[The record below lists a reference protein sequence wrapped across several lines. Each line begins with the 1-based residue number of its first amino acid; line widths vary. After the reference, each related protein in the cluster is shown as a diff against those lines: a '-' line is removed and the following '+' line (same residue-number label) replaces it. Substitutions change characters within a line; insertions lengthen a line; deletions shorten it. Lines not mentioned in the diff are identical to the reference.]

1 MYRRAVTIAKLRGS
15 HTMAE
20 QPEGSSRKQV
30 ITIFGDEGQRS
41 LELTVTRELL
51 ELFDLTAVIN
61 RGTSERFH
69 YSFSGLIIAFR
80 YAEHGMSRWFR
91 QYLSQQSV
99 DFAAILTYRGILEDQ
114 LHDQIASYELP
125 FRDPNTVYPNGRRSA
140 TASAL
145 EWIGFAKSLAQEQEH
160 AWTGLRHLM
169 GAIIFA
175 PNFHAEDLNRWR
187 FERREWASSYLD
199 YVKSELPKDLDFW
212 RQVNARTFTPTS
224 TELSQAD
231 IDRFSRDVRTILAR
245 ANEARENEKKDR
257 IYTEHLVFGLRE
269 PGSQLT
275 RLAEASGVD
284 LDMVLKRDYGIS
296 KDQPFELHSMP
307 PLSQNAYGA
316 LVVARDKANS
326 NGSKVIEATHL
337 LFGVLSQATSTIVQE
352 LNRRGITSD
361 KVVVG
366 TEVVPNA
373 VQTST
378 AESTLARFDLGKYR
392 LSIGATT
399 VLRSAS
405 SSAAQN
411 DAPVST
417 SFVLLEIAG
426 KGRLGRERQ
435 WAADFLLDAVFGSA
449 GKFQEVMIEFRDAK
463 QRSSP
468 VDQKSSSRPEA
479 SMMKPGLAWL
489 LKRAEEIATET
500 TGNAT
505 ICARHL
511 VAGLIVDAPRPYT
524 LGAQRLLTK
533 MGVDIPLLRQRMYE
547 WVRGYGDDDTRW
559 RSVLIGTGTE
569 PRRKVEFAADT
580 TTGLDFIGI
589 EQDVLALATL
599 IAARDSLPPLSIG
612 LFGDWGSGK
621 TFFMGQLRSAVAQ
634 FSKEAREANMMQ
646 RDLPFYKHI
655 VQIDFNA
662 WHYVEGNLWA
672 SMVEHIL
679 ENLRVSDDQRLTI
692 TEEMQKRWIDQLGF
706 TERAREEADKKNAQ
720 AAARVSQAETAVR
733 TAVNKHEAKKTELQT
748 LSRKNVVRDFELSGA
763 LQVITD
769 LLEPL
774 GLKPLSG
781 AVADLK
787 TSLQQAKSAVEGG
800 NAVLSPL
807 IYAKDKKNRW
817 RSLLIIL
824 LGAPF
829 AAVAIGWILN
839 RLGHEQMAQISAWAT
854 GAAGLLT
861 AGATWLRKQAEW
873 VSEQSK
879 KVETAQR
886 TYDEALAKELASTAD
901 QIAKTE
907 QELALARQD
916 YMLAQQRVEQA
927 RSAQEAARSELA
939 AATTARLLGQFIQD
953 RAASTDYR
961 KHLGVL
967 ALVRQDF
974 QKLSSLIEEDN
985 WRLAPPGPNDQRFI
999 ERGLRKITSLEE
1011 ENTDAATR
1019 INRIV
1024 LYIDDLDR
1032 CPPAKVVEVLQAVH
1046 LLLAFPLFVVVVG
1059 VDARWISRSLE
1070 SRYRELLHFG
1080 QSDSSVDITEMFG
1093 VARSEDYLEKIFQ
1106 IPLWLRRMDGGTAQ
1120 RMVQGLLGK
1129 RIQPTNKN
1137 SEPDMIPH
1145 DTKPAPPPSGQN
1157 VAPPNQTAG
1166 EGQQPSVSTPA
1177 ALGANVQY
1185 TGGTPTAP
1193 PPKSTSPAATKVIIP
1208 NLQSLEIRDFE
1219 ISAIDG
1225 LAPLLGRSPRAL
1237 KRFVNLYRLIKAGL
1251 TPTEH
1256 NAFIRQSENSL
1267 GGFQAVLFLLAI
1279 DTGLP
1284 RVSRLAFDA
1293 LLEMKETGD
1302 FAVKQLLEKVDKHP
1316 SAKTA
1321 DWNTLKEWLGALNG
1335 FERFERGMPVVA
1347 EWVPQVARYSFQASH
1362 IEGGRESR
1370 ELLSKNQDQ

>member
-1 MYRRAVTIAKLRGS
+1 
-15 HTMAE
+15 MAE
-20 QPEGSSRKQV
+20 QRGVPSGEQI
-30 ITIFGDEGQRS
+30 ITIFGGEDERS
-41 LELTVTRELL
+41 LELSVTRELL
-51 ELFDLTAVIN
+51 ELLDLTAVIN

-69 YSFSGLIIAFR
+69 YNFSGLIIAFR
-80 YAEHGMSRWFR
+80 YGTHGISEWFR

-99 DFAAILTYRGILEDQ
+99 NFTAILTYQGILEDQ
-114 LHDQIASYELP
+114 LRRQIASYELP
-125 FRDPNTVYPNGRRSA
+125 LRDPNSVYPNGRRSA

-145 EWIGFAKSLAQEQEH
+145 SWIGFAKSFALEQQQ
-160 AWTGLRHLM
+160 ARAGLRHLM
-169 GAIIFA
+169 GAIIFS
-175 PNFHAEDLNRWR
+175 PSLHAEDLKQWR

-199 YVKSELPKDLDFW
+199 YVKRDLPEDLDFW
-212 RQVNARTFTPTS
+212 RQVNARTFS
-224 TELSQAD
+224 SVSSELSQAD
-231 IDRFSRDVRTILAR
+231 IDRFSREVRVILAG
-245 ANEARENEKKDR
+245 ANQEREDEKKDR
-257 IYTEHLVFGLRE
+257 IYTEHLVFGLRQ
-269 PGSQLT
+269 PGSRLT
-275 RLAEASGVD
+275 RLAVASGID

-296 KDQPFELHSMP
+296 KDQPFEFHSLP
-307 PLSQNAYGA
+307 PLSQNAFGA
-316 LVVARDKANS
+316 LIAARDKANAD
-326 NGSKVIEATHL
+326 GSKIIEDTHL
-337 LFGVLSQATSTIVQE
+337 LFGVLSQTTSAIVQE
-352 LNRRGITSD
+352 LNKRGITSD
-361 KVVVG
+361 KVVFG
-366 TEVVPNA
+366 TEVLRADNV

-378 AESTLARFDLGKYR
+378 PESTLAPFDLGNYR
-392 LSIGATT
+392 LSIGATAIFHN
-399 VLRSAS
+399 AS
-405 SSAAQN
+405 SSAAEN
-411 DAPVST
+411 NAPVST
-417 SFVLLEIAG
+417 SLVLLEIAG
-426 KGRLGRERQ
+426 QGRLGRGQQ
-435 WAADFLLDAVFGSA
+435 WAADFLLDALSVQP
-449 GKFQEVMIEFRDAK
+449 GKLQEVIAEFREGK

-468 VDQKSSSRPEA
+468 EQQESSGRPEA
-479 SMMKPGLAWL
+479 SMMKPGLAWSL
-489 LKRAEEIATET
+489 NRAQEIATET
-500 TGNAT
+500 TGEAT

-511 VAGLIVDAPRPYT
+511 LAGLIVDVPQPYT
-524 LGAQRLLTK
+524 VGAQRLLAR

-547 WVRGYGDDDTRW
+547 WVLGYGDDDTHW
-559 RSVLIGTGTE
+559 RAVLIGAGTE

-580 TTGLDFIGI
+580 TTGLDLIGI

-599 IAARDSLPPLSIG
+599 IAARDSSPPLSIG

-634 FSKEAREANMMQ
+634 FSKEARAASVMQ
-646 RDLPFYKHI
+646 RDLPFYKRI

-679 ENLRVSDDQRLTI
+679 ENLRVTDDQRLTI
-692 TEEMQKRWIDQLGF
+692 TEEMQQRWILKLGF
-706 TERAREEADKKNAQ
+706 TEGAREEANKKNKE
-720 AAARVSQAETAVR
+720 AAARVSQAETDVQ
-733 TAVNKHEAKKTELQT
+733 TAVNKHEEKKIELQT
-748 LSRKNVVRDFELSGA
+748 LSRKSAARDFKLGGA
-763 LQVITD
+763 VQVITD
-769 LLEPL
+769 SLEPL
-774 GLKPLSG
+774 GLKPLSD
-781 AVADLK
+781 AVADLQS
-787 TSLQQAKSAVEGG
+787 SLRQAKSAVEGG
-800 NAVLSPL
+800 SAVLSPL
-807 IYAKDKKNRW
+807 IYAKDKKDRW

-829 AAVAIGWILN
+829 AAAAIGWILN
-839 RLGHEQMAQISAWAT
+839 GLGHAQVAQISAWAT

-861 AGATWLRKQAEW
+861 GGARWVRKQAEW

-879 KVETAQR
+879 KIENAQR

-916 YMLAQQRVEQA
+916 YMLAQQRAEQA
-927 RSAQEAARSELA
+927 RRAQEAALSDLA

-985 WRLAPPGPNDQRFI
+985 WRLAPPGADDQRFVG
-999 ERGLRKITSLEE
+999 RQLKKIASLKEE
-1011 ENTDAATR
+1011 TEDAATR

-1080 QSDSSVDITEMFG
+1080 QANAAVDITEMFG

-1106 IPLWLRRMDGGTAQ
+1106 IPLWLRRMDAGTAQ

-1129 RIQPTNKN
+1129 RIQPTSKT
-1137 SEPDMIPH
+1137 SEDNVMT
-1145 DTKPAPPPSGQN
+1145 DGAKAAAPPPSQN
-1157 VAPPNQTAG
+1157 VVEQNQAAG
-1166 EGQQPSVSTPA
+1166 VGQQASVLTAAEPATKVEHSAGTPA
-1177 ALGANVQY
+1177 APAKTL
-1185 TGGTPTAP
+1185 TSIAP
-1193 PPKSTSPAATKVIIP
+1193 AKPIAP

-1251 TPTEH
+1251 TPAEH
-1256 NAFIRQSENSL
+1256 SAFVRHSQDSL

-1284 RVSRLAFDA
+1284 RVSRLVFDT

-1302 FAVKQLLEKVDKHP
+1302 FGVKQLLEKLDNHP
-1316 SAKTA
+1316 SANTA
-1321 DWNTLKEWLGALNG
+1321 DWNALRDWIG
-1335 FERFERGMPVVA
+1335 GLDGREKLDRGMAVIA
-1347 EWVPQVARYSFQASH
+1347 EWVPQVARYSFQAAH
-1362 IEGGRESR
+1362 IEGSR
-1370 ELLSKNQDQ
+1370 ATKKPSSVEQ